1 LDVVKEKARV
11 FLSRLLANPTLQG
24 FNVLQKE
31 DQIVQFLQL
40 NLQQLYPTLSSASF
54 FPGQSQRQIFIYLL
68 NGLYEMTNETL
79 FPRIEALVNTKIE
92 YAFLA
97 NLRQQRVPI
106 PKIKEGLYQFLTK
119 LLAIPDARRSMTGC
133 FAALEMN
140 YPAKYLAEV
149 ARHKSYVHRELTM
162 VQRLKMTMEEIGQMV
177 NLSLILRPAIHMT
190 HQGEQAAFNEHKAGL
205 FSYAYVSNI
214 KKTLLQTLNFLP
226 PEIIESALNSSLS
239 FLENSK
245 IEATS
250 RITSLLDSRC
260 KGLKKGLSRVKGAE
274 TSDKSWFNVA
284 RRNFK
289 FFGYD
294 IKVLDELYRI
304 ASENGW

>member
-106 PKIKEGLYQFLTK
+106 PQ
-119 LLAIPDARRSMTGC
+119 D
-133 FAALEMN
+133 
-140 YPAKYLAEV
+140 
-149 ARHKSYVHRELTM
+149 
-162 VQRLKMTMEEIGQMV
+162 QRGT
-177 NLSLILRPAIHMT
+177 LSV
-190 HQGEQAAFNEHKAGL
+190 F
-205 FSYAYVSNI
+205 
-214 KKTLLQTLNFLP
+214 
-226 PEIIESALNSSLS
+226 
-239 FLENSK
+239 
-245 IEATS
+245 
-250 RITSLLDSRC
+250 
-260 KGLKKGLSRVKGAE
+260 
-274 TSDKSWFNVA
+274 
-284 RRNFK
+284 
-289 FFGYD
+289 
-294 IKVLDELYRI
+294 
-304 ASENGW
+304 